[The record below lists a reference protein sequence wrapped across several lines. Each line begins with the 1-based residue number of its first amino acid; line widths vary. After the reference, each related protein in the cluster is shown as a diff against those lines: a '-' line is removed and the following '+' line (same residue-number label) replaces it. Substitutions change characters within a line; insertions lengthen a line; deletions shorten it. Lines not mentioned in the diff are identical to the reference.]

1 MSGHLDD
8 NEERLLREI
17 LRAEVDHVQPAGD
30 GLQRI
35 QERTARRGMSWLT
48 WLRPA
53 AAVAGAL
60 AIVGSVLFG
69 APALREQVAPA
80 NNDEAGPVATE
91 SEATTDDEETAGE
104 IDASQDNT
112 SDPTSGGE
120 DTGPA
125 EDEPTTVPE
134 EGEEGDTDPTVLE
147 DCPPMEGDPTIV
159 ASPTDDANADGDIP
173 EHCFDGYDDT
183 SDEDDEPTQNSSHPS
198 LPGQE

>member
-8 NEERLLREI
+8 NEERRLREI

-30 GLQRI
+30 GLQKI
-35 QERTARRGMSWLT
+35 QERTARRGFSWLT

-80 NNDEAGPVATE
+80 NNDEAGPVATQ
-91 SEATTDDEETAGE
+91 SETTTDDEEATAPT
-104 IDASQDNT
+104 DAPE
-112 SDPTSGGE
+112 SDPADPTPEGG
-120 DTGPA
+120 DTTPA
-125 EDEPTTVPE
+125 EEEPTTTPE

-147 DCPPMEGDPTIV
+147 DCPAPEDDPTLV
-159 ASPTDDANADGDIP
+159 ASPSDRPNADGDIP
-173 EHCFDGYDDT
+173 DHCFDDSDDGT
-183 SDEDDEPTQNSSHPS
+183 PDQDTEPTQNTPVP
-198 LPGQE
+198 LPGRE